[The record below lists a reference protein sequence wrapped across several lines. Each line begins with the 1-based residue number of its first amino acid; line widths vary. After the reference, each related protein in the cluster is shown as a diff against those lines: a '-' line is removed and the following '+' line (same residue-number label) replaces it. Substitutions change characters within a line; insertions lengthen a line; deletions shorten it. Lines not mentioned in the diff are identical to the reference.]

1 MKMNILRSAAY
12 LGNNIYLIV
21 DVLSAERTQ
30 GKERELRGRNPCCL
44 ETFSGHENAFS
55 VHENAFSII
64 KKTFSGHYPQGFF
77 VIAAPHPPNPINLNQ
92 STGDLCLDK

>member
-1 MKMNILRSAAY
+1 MFYQPSGRRAK
-12 LGNNIYLIV
+12 
-21 DVLSAERTQ
+21 
-30 GKERELRGRNPCCL
+30 KESSGGEIRVVWKHSQVTK
-44 ETFSGHENAFS
+44 ETFS

-92 STGDLCLDK
+92 STGHLCLDK